1 MDSYHLIDV
10 LKMCVVTKAF
20 LLFLCKTC
28 LLSLG
33 FDFAH
38 VHEDR
43 SCTNDLPPDPTDI
56 LI

>member
-10 LKMCVVTKAF
+10 LKMRVVTKAF